1 METLLREITS
11 STPSAEQAIRVL
23 IRLFAATRLVGIVGY
38 ERQTRGKSAGLR
50 TRMLVA
56 IGSAMFVLA
65 PLEAGMAIADV
76 SRVVQGVAAGI
87 GFIGAGAILK
97 LKSEKEIQGLT
108 TAAGVWMT
116 AAIGLAA
123 GMGRLGLAASAPH
136 LRGSS
141 SRFSRLR
148 RRKDESSGNL
158 AGSERPFAT
167 PGWMVGATGFEP
179 AASRSRTER
188 STKLSH
194 APTTGINAEQLVY
207 RTSAEKPTP
216 PRRCICSGFQPS
228 GFQLPASNDPPAG
241 CLPTIRPAG
250 EALRVGGEKRT
261 SHVVPH
267 MPLDGDFLA
276 LHAEQVERVS
286 FTAFARRGR
295 RPCFDDYG

>member
-23 IRLFAATRLVGIVGY
+23 IRLFAATRLAGIVGY

-123 GMGRLGLAASAPH
+123 GMGRLGLAAQRRICVDRP
-136 LRGSS
+136 RD
-141 SRFSRLR
+141 SRA
-148 RRKDESSGNL
+148 SGGGRMNRQVT
-158 AGSERPFAT
+158 S
-167 PGWMVGATGFEP
+167 P
-179 AASRSRTER
+179 AANVRSRPLGGWSGRLDLNQRPLGPE
-188 STKLSH
+188 
-194 APTTGINAEQLVY
+194 P
-207 RTSAEKPTP
+207 SAL
-216 PRRCICSGFQPS
+216 PS
-228 GFQLPASNDPPAG
+228 
-241 CLPTIRPAG
+241 
-250 EALRVGGEKRT
+250 
-261 SHVVPH
+261 
-267 MPLDGDFLA
+267 
-276 LHAEQVERVS
+276 
-286 FTAFARRGR
+286 
-295 RPCFDDYG
+295 